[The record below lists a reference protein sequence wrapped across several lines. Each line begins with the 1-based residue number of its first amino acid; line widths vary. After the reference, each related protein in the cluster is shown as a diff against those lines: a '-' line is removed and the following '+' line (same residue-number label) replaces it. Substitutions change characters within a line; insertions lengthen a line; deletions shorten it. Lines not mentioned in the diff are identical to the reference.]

1 MKLPEFSV
9 NRRVTATMMV
19 LILVVIGGISFSK
32 LGLDFFPDIEFPTV
46 SIVTTYSG
54 ASSEDIET
62 TITKPLEGI
71 VSSVS
76 RIKKV
81 TSMTSE
87 GVSAVMAEFEWGTN
101 LDFAAQDIRDQ
112 IGLYENYLPP
122 DASRPLVVKFNFSQ
136 FPVIFWGVTSDLPP
150 FQLKKLLEDEVK
162 PRLERI
168 DGVASVP
175 VFATDV
181 REILVD
187 VDKAALET
195 RGLTLDRIVLALQAS
210 NANMPAGNLVER
222 HSDVL
227 VRTIGEFQSLDDI
240 RHTVVGASPKGEPI
254 FLGDLAEVKDTL
266 KDTRYESRV
275 QGQKGVFLLINK
287 QSGANTAIVGD
298 AVHRELEAV
307 RRTLPPDVAFHTV
320 MDMSDM
326 IKMVTKRT
334 AGNAWQGGLLA
345 IVLIFLFLLNWRP
358 TLIIGLAIPI
368 SIVTTFIALYAAGYT
383 LNMLTLGGLALG
395 VGMLVDNA
403 IVVIENTF
411 RHIQE
416 GKDHKT
422 ASIIGA
428 SQVGMAITASTLTTI
443 VVFLP
448 MVFASGI
455 TAKFTRGLALAVAF
469 SLVSSLFVALTIV
482 PLLSSFL
489 FKKKGSV
496 PALGGGAPRTGLMK
510 RLSTWQEFNKARA
523 RYRRALEA
531 TLRRRKLALGLVILA
546 FVLSMVAVPF
556 LGTEFMP
563 VMDQDMLF
571 LKLGLTE
578 GTSLEETNRVSLMVE
593 ELARKLPEVNIITTQ
608 VGSQAE
614 VNPSDS
620 ASEMS
625 ASGTHEAILYIGLK
639 KKDLRGRTGTQVLEA
654 IRNGLPKIKGLKF
667 DSLDVSSSFMGG
679 ARTPVDIKLFGKDL
693 DLLKTL
699 ADRMVERVRDVPGV
713 RDATHSLAAGKPE
726 YHIRLDRVRAAQLG
740 LMVGQVGG
748 TVQAA
753 TIGKVATRYRD
764 ADEEIDV
771 RVKFQK
777 RYRDSI
783 DEIRTIPLVTA
794 ANKTVYVD
802 QIATV
807 ESGSGPIKISRE
819 NQSRRVSLTANV
831 VGRDLG
837 GVIRDVKARLAGFE
851 KELPQG
857 YFLEYGG
864 AYEQMIDAFK
874 TLLAAFALATL
885 LVYMVMAS
893 QFESL
898 LHPFIIMFTIPLG
911 FIGVVVGLFLW
922 GMPVNMP
929 VLIGFILLE
938 GIAVNNGIVMI
949 DYVNQ
954 LIRSGVEKR
963 EAILQGCATRLRP
976 VLLTALTTILGML
989 PMAMSKSSGSEMRA
1003 PIAVTVLAGLTAT
1016 TFLTL
1021 FIIPI
1026 IYSMFEKV
1034 SFKAGPSLPSSGGK
1048 P

>member
-19 LILVVIGGISFSK
+19 LILVVIGGISFSR

-46 SIVTTYSG
+46 SVVTTYSG

-62 TITKPLEGI
+62 TITKPLEEI
-71 VSSVS
+71 VSAVN

-81 TSMTSE
+81 SSVTSE

-122 DASRPLVVKFNFSQ
+122 DASDPLVVKFSFAQ
-136 FPVIFWGVTSDLPP
+136 FPVMFWGVTSDMPP

-195 RGLTLDRIVLALQAS
+195 RGLTLDRIILALQAS

-222 HSDVL
+222 HSDIL
-227 VRTIGEFQSLDDI
+227 VRTLGEFQSLDDI
-240 RHTVVGASPKGEPI
+240 RRTVVGASPIGEPI
-254 FLGDLAEVKDTL
+254 YLGDLAEVKDTL
-266 KDTRYESRV
+266 KDVRYEARV
-275 QGQKGVFLLINK
+275 QGEKGVFLLVNK
-287 QSGANTAIVGD
+287 QSGSNTAIVGD
-298 AVHRELEAV
+298 AIHKELDAV
-307 RRTLPPDVAFHTV
+307 LRTLPPDIAFHTV

-334 AGNAWQGGLLA
+334 TDNAWQGAILA
-345 IVLIFLFLLNWRP
+345 IVLIFLFLMNWRP

-368 SIVTTFIALYAAGYT
+368 SIITTFIALYAAGYT
-383 LNMLTLGGLALG
+383 LNMLTLSGLALG

-411 RHIQE
+411 RHVQE

-422 ASIIGA
+422 AAIRGA
-428 SQVGMAITASTLTTI
+428 SEVGMAITASTLTTI

-448 MVFASGI
+448 MVFATGI

-469 SLVSSLFVALTIV
+469 SLVSSLFVALTVV
-482 PLLSSFL
+482 PLLASFL
-489 FKKKGSV
+489 FRKGKIGLASDV
-496 PALGGGAPRTGLMK
+496 DAPPAAGFRGRLM
-510 RLSTWQEFNKARA
+510 SWQGFGKARA
-523 RYRRALEA
+523 KYRKALEA
-531 TLRRRKLALGLVILA
+531 TLRRRKLSLGLVILA
-546 FVLSMVAVPF
+546 FVLALAAVPF

-571 LKLGLTE
+571 IKLGMPV
-578 GTSLEETNRVSLMVE
+578 GTSLEETNRVSMMVE
-593 ELARKLPEVNIITTQ
+593 ELARKQPEVSIITAQ

-614 VNPSDS
+614 VSPSDS

-625 ASGTHEAILYIGLK
+625 ASGTHEAILYMGLK
-639 KKDLRGRTGTQVLEA
+639 KKEMRKRSGAQVLEA
-654 IRNGLPKIKGLKF
+654 LRSGLPKIKGLKF
-667 DSLDVSSSFMGG
+667 DSLDVSSGFMGG
-679 ARTPVDIKLFGKDL
+679 ARTPVDIKLFGKDVGM
-693 DLLKTL
+693 LKTL
-699 ADRMVERVRDVPGV
+699 ADRMVERVRDVPGI
-713 RDATHSLAAGKPE
+713 RDATHALASGKPE

-740 LMVGQVGG
+740 LMVGQVG
-748 TVQAA
+748 TAVQTA
-753 TIGKVATRYRD
+753 TIGKVATRFRD

-771 RVKFQK
+771 RVRFQE

-783 DEIRTIPLVTA
+783 DEVRTIPLVTA

-802 QIATV
+802 QIATL
-807 ESGSGPIKISRE
+807 ESGSGPISITRE

-831 VGRDLG
+831 IGRDLG
-837 GVIRDVKARLAGFE
+837 SVIRDVKSRLAGFE
-851 KELPQG
+851 KELPSG

-874 TLLAAFALATL
+874 ILLAAFALATL

-911 FIGVVVGLFLW
+911 FIGVVAGLFVW
-922 GMPVNMP
+922 GMTVNLP

-954 LIRSGVEKR
+954 LVRSGVEKK
-963 EAILQGCATRLRP
+963 EAILRGCATRLRP

-989 PMAMSKSSGSEMRA
+989 PMAMTKSSGAEMRA
-1003 PIAVTVLAGLTAT
+1003 PIAVTVLAGLVAT

-1021 FIIPI
+1021 FVIPI

-1034 SFKAGPSLPSSGGK
+1034 SFKKARD
-1048 P
+1048 

>member
-19 LILVVIGGISFSK
+19 LILVVIGAISFTR

-46 SIVTTYSG
+46 SVVTTYKG

-62 TITKPLEGI
+62 TVTKPLEQVI
-71 VSSVS
+71 SSVS

-81 TSMTSE
+81 TSITSE

-112 IGLYENYLPP
+112 IGLYKNFLPP
-122 DASRPLVVKFNFSQ
+122 DASDPLVVKFSFNQ
-136 FPVIFWGVTSDLPP
+136 FPVIFWGVTSDMPP
-150 FQLKKLLEDEVK
+150 FKLKKLLDDEVA
-162 PRLERI
+162 PRLDRI
-168 DGVASVP
+168 DGIASAQ

-222 HSDVL
+222 HADLL
-227 VRTIGEFQSLDDI
+227 VRTMGEIQSLDDI
-240 RHTVVGASPKGEPI
+240 RRTVVGASAKGEPI
-254 FLGDLAEVKDTL
+254 YLGDVAEVKDTL
-266 KDTRYESRV
+266 KDTRYDARV
-275 QGQKGVFLLINK
+275 QGKKGVFLMVNK

-298 AVHRELEAV
+298 AVNRELAIV
-307 RRTLPPDVAFHTV
+307 RKTLPASIEFNTV

-326 IKMVTKRT
+326 IKIVTRRT
-334 AGNAWQGGLLA
+334 GDNAWQGGLLA

-358 TLIIGLAIPI
+358 TLIIALAIPI
-368 SIVTTFIALYAAGYT
+368 SIITTFIALYAAGYT
-383 LNMLTLGGLALG
+383 LNMLTLSGLALG

-422 ASIIGA
+422 ASIVGA
-428 SQVGMAITASTLTTI
+428 SEVGMAITASTLTTI
-443 VVFLP
+443 IVFLP
-448 MVFASGI
+448 MVFATGI
-455 TAKFTRGLALAVAF
+455 TAKFTRGLALAITF
-469 SLVSSLFVALTIV
+469 SLISSLFVALTIV

-489 FKKKGSV
+489 FKKKGTV
-496 PALGGGAPRTGLMK
+496 PAMNGGAPRTGLMK
-510 RLSTWQEFNKARA
+510 RASTWQEFNKARA
-523 RYRRALEA
+523 KYRNALEA
-531 TLRRRKLALGLVILA
+531 TLRRPKLALGLVILA
-546 FVLSMVAVPF
+546 FVLSLAAVPF

-571 LKLGLTE
+571 IKLKLPV
-578 GTSLEETNRVSLMVE
+578 GTSLAETTRVCTLADD
-593 ELARKLPEVNIITTQ
+593 LARKQPEISIVTTQ

-614 VNPSDS
+614 VSPSDA
-620 ASEMS
+620 ASTMS
-625 ASGTHEAILYIGLK
+625 ASGTHEGVLYIGLK
-639 KKDLRGRTGTQVLEA
+639 KKEFRRRTGAQVLEA
-654 IRNGLPKIKGLKF
+654 IRAGLPGTKNFKF
-667 DSLDVSSSFMGG
+667 ESVDMSSGFMGG
-679 ARTPVDIKLFGKDL
+679 SQTPVEVKLFGKDL
-693 DLLKTL
+693 GLLKTL
-699 ADRMVERVRDVPGV
+699 ADRMVERIRNVPGL
-713 RDATHSLAAGKPE
+713 RDATHSLASGKPE
-726 YHIRLDRVRAAQLG
+726 YQIRLDRVRAAQLG
-740 LMVGQVGG
+740 LMVGQVGA
-748 TVQAA
+748 TVQSA

-764 ADEEIDV
+764 ADEEVDV
-771 RVKFQK
+771 RVKFQE

-794 ANKTVYVD
+794 ANRTVYLD
-802 QIATV
+802 QIATI
-807 ESGSGPIKISRE
+807 ELGTGPIQITRE
-819 NQSRRVSLTANV
+819 NQSRRVTLTANV
-831 VGRDLG
+831 LGRDLG
-837 GVIRDVKARLAGFE
+837 GVIRDVKTRLAGFE

-874 TLLAAFALATL
+874 ILFGAMALATL

-911 FIGVVVGLFLW
+911 FIGVVIGLAVW
-922 GMPVNMP
+922 RMPVNLP

-954 LIRSGVEKR
+954 LIRSGVEKK

-989 PMAMSKSSGSEMRA
+989 PMALSHSSGSEMRA
-1003 PIAVTVLAGLTAT
+1003 PMAVTVLAGLTAT

-1026 IYSMFEKV
+1026 IYSLFEKV
-1034 SFKAGPSLPSSGGK
+1034 SFKAGPSPSSSGGK
-1048 P
+1048 A

>member
-19 LILVVIGGISFSK
+19 LILVVIGGISFSR

-46 SIVTTYSG
+46 SVVTTYSG

-62 TITKPLEGI
+62 TITKPLEEI
-71 VSSVS
+71 VSSVN

-81 TSMTSE
+81 TSITSE

-122 DASRPLVVKFNFSQ
+122 DASDPLVVKFSFSQ
-136 FPVIFWGVTSDLPP
+136 FPVMFWGVTSDMPP

-210 NANMPAGNLVER
+210 NANMPAGNLIER
-222 HSDVL
+222 HSDLL
-227 VRTIGEFQSLDDI
+227 VRTLGEFQSLDDI
-240 RHTVVGASPKGEPI
+240 RRTVVGASPTGEPI
-254 FLGDLAEVKDTL
+254 YLGDLAEVKDTL
-266 KDTRYESRV
+266 KDVRYEARV
-275 QGQKGVFLLINK
+275 QGQKGVFLLVNK

-298 AVHRELEAV
+298 AVHKELDAV
-307 RRTLPPDVAFHTV
+307 LRTLPPDIAFHTV

-334 AGNAWQGGLLA
+334 ADNAWQGAILA
-345 IVLIFLFLLNWRP
+345 IVLIFLFLMNWRP

-368 SIVTTFIALYAAGYT
+368 SIITTFIALYAAGYS
-383 LNMLTLGGLALG
+383 LNMLTLSGLALG

-411 RHIQE
+411 RHVQE
-416 GKDHKT
+416 GEDHKT
-422 ASIIGA
+422 ASIRGA
-428 SQVGMAITASTLTTI
+428 SEVGMAITASTLTTI

-448 MVFASGI
+448 MVFATGI

-469 SLVSSLFVALTIV
+469 SLVSSLFVALTVV
-482 PLLSSFL
+482 PLLASFL
-489 FKKKGSV
+489 FRKGKIGVVSD
-496 PALGGGAPRTGLMK
+496 ADAASATGLK
-510 RLSTWQEFNKARA
+510 GRLMSWQGFEKARA
-523 RYRRALEA
+523 KYRWALEA

-546 FVLSMVAVPF
+546 FVLSLAAIPF

-571 LKLGLTE
+571 IKLGMPV

-593 ELARKLPEVNIITTQ
+593 ELARKQPEVKIITAQ

-614 VNPSDS
+614 VSPSDS

-639 KKDLRGRTGTQVLEA
+639 KKELRKRSGPQVLEA
-654 IRNGLPKIKGLKF
+654 LRSGLPKIKGLKF
-667 DSLDVSSSFMGG
+667 DTLDASAGFMGG
-679 ARTPVDIKLFGKDL
+679 SRTPVDIKLFGKDL
-693 DLLKTL
+693 GLLKTL
-699 ADRMVERVRDVPGV
+699 ADRMVERVRDVPGI
-713 RDATHSLAAGKPE
+713 RDATHSLASGKPE

-740 LMVGQVGG
+740 LMVGQVG
-748 TVQAA
+748 TAVQTA

-771 RVKFQK
+771 RVRFQE

-783 DEIRTIPLVTA
+783 DEVRTHPSRDGGQQDGLRRSDRHPGVGERPHPDHA
-794 ANKTVYVD
+794 R
-802 QIATV
+802 
-807 ESGSGPIKISRE
+807 EPGPPGLPHR
-819 NQSRRVSLTANV
+819 QRHRPRPRQRHSRRQVAS
-831 VGRDLG
+831 GRIRKGAALG
-837 GVIRDVKARLAGFE
+837 LLPGVRRRL
-851 KELPQG
+851 
-857 YFLEYGG
+857 
-864 AYEQMIDAFK
+864 
-874 TLLAAFALATL
+874 
-885 LVYMVMAS
+885 
-893 QFESL
+893 
-898 LHPFIIMFTIPLG
+898 
-911 FIGVVVGLFLW
+911 
-922 GMPVNMP
+922 
-929 VLIGFILLE
+929 
-938 GIAVNNGIVMI
+938 
-949 DYVNQ
+949 
-954 LIRSGVEKR
+954 
-963 EAILQGCATRLRP
+963 
-976 VLLTALTTILGML
+976 
-989 PMAMSKSSGSEMRA
+989 
-1003 PIAVTVLAGLTAT
+1003 
-1016 TFLTL
+1016 
-1021 FIIPI
+1021 
-1026 IYSMFEKV
+1026 
-1034 SFKAGPSLPSSGGK
+1034 
-1048 P
+1048 